1 MKFSVLALDYDG
13 TIAGSRGGV
22 EPAVRE
28 AVAAARA
35 NGIIVVLVTGRILH
49 DLFVAAGDLHFVDA
63 VVAENGAVIF
73 FPASGY
79 ERALAPAHSRELVRA
94 LEADNIAVAVGRT
107 VIETGADESPRVL
120 AAIRRLELPLVL
132 VFNRG
137 RLMVLPQSVSKAT
150 GLRQVLTVLRLSP
163 HNAIAV
169 GDAENDHELLQVCE
183 VGVAVGWGSPALQAV
198 ADHVVPGRGPA
209 DLAPYLHELV
219 GLRRVPAP
227 MKTRRRLRLG
237 YLDDGRPF
245 ELAVRGRNLL
255 VAGDPKSGK
264 SWVGGLLCEQLIL
277 EGYCL
282 CVLDPEGDFTS
293 LEALPRV
300 TVYGG
305 ADPLPKPRDLL
316 RALRHPD
323 GSVVV
328 DLSHVAHQEMVDY
341 VRNLLPVLSTLRWRT
356 GLPHRVVLDEAHYV
370 LHDEGAAALVD
381 RELNGY
387 ILMTYRASQLQP
399 AILRSTE
406 AIIVT
411 RESDPNEV
419 HALAALCE
427 TCQSEGRTPD
437 WTGLLGSLAVGEAA
451 VLPMTEET
459 GGEVRRVH
467 LAPRL
472 TPHARHAAKYVDIP
486 VPTGLAFVFERSGQA
501 ARTLREFVGTIEASP
516 PESLAGHVR
525 RGDFS
530 RWVADVLGDYPLAVT
545 LQRIEHEHRTRGVEG
560 VAYRL
565 AEAIRSRYEFVEI
578 DDGAGTAGPPARPHG
593 AVHIPGGSAP

>member
-13 TIAGSRGGV
+13 TIAGASGV
-22 EPAVRE
+22 DPALRDAIAAVR
-28 AVAAARA
+28 AK
-35 NGIIVVLVTGRILH
+35 GVVVLLVTGRILH

-73 FPASGY
+73 FPGSGY
-79 ERALAPAHSRELVRA
+79 ERVLAPAHAPELVKA
-94 LEADNIAVAVGRT
+94 LRADNVPIEVGRA
-107 VIETGADESPRVL
+107 VIETDAGDAPRVL

-132 VFNRG
+132 AFNRG

-150 GLRQVLTVLRLSP
+150 GLKQALTVLRLSP
-163 HNAIAV
+163 HNAIAI
-169 GDAENDHELLQVCE
+169 GDAENDHELLKVCE
-183 VGVAVGWGSPALQAV
+183 VGVAVGWGSPALQAI
-198 ADHVVPGRGPA
+198 ADRVVPGTGPA
-209 DLAPYLHELV
+209 DLAPYLHELAS
-219 GLRRVPAP
+219 LRRVPAP

-245 ELAVRGRNLL
+245 DLAVRGRNLL

-264 SWVGGLLCEQLIL
+264 SWVGGLVCEQLIL

-305 ADPLPKPRDLL
+305 ADPLPRPRDLL

-341 VRNLLPVLSTLRWRT
+341 IRNLLPGLAALRWRT
-356 GLPHRVVLDEAHYV
+356 GLPHRIVLDEAHYV
-370 LHDEGAAALVD
+370 LADQAVGPLID
-381 RELNGY
+381 LELNGY

-399 AILRSTE
+399 AILASTE
-406 AIIVT
+406 AIVVT
-411 RESDPNEV
+411 RESDPHEV
-419 HALAALCE
+419 HALAALCA
-427 TCQSEGRTPD
+427 TCQASGRAPD
-437 WTGLLGSLAVGEAA
+437 WAHLLGSLAVGEAV

-459 GGEVRRVH
+459 RGEVRRLH
-467 LAPRL
+467 LASRL

-486 VPTGLAFVFERSGQA
+486 VPMARAFVFERTNGA
-501 ARTLREFVGTIEASP
+501 PRVARTLREFVAEIETSP
-516 PESLAGHVR
+516 RESLAAHLR

-545 LQRIEHEHRTRGVEG
+545 LRRMEHEHRTRGTEG
-560 VAYRL
+560 VAHRL
-565 AEAIRSRYEFVEI
+565 SEAIRSRYEFVEI
-578 DDGAGTAGPPARPHG
+578 GEAAEAAPAH
-593 AVHIPGGSAP
+593 